1 MTQKPNPHQAAQAR
15 SKIEQ
20 MKRTF
25 DQKRAVAE
33 GLSGIK
39 YKIGVYSGKG
49 GVGKTTVAVNLAVLL
64 EQEGSRVGILDV
76 DIDCPNVL

>member
-1 MTQKPNPHQAAQAR
+1 MECDLVTQKPNPHQAAQAR

-39 YKIGVYSGKG
+39 YKIGVYSGK
-49 GVGKTTVAVNLAVLL
+49 VVS
-64 EQEGSRVGILDV
+64 ERQR
-76 DIDCPNVL
+76 